1 MRRSTALF
9 LFGLAALAV
18 YRYGGFEPGSSA
30 QIGQATVTPGSTGGR
45 LEINFGNQ
53 VGSVPLMVV
62 GVASKYGAAGLA
74 EKWAFHD
81 TAPTVLCGK
90 TSVALALVGNRYIA
104 LNGRTSGERARSR
117 LYDGAGNLHSFIGTS
132 DNRGL
137 RNAGLT
143 SPGASDIA
151 INETTDFMLRMALA
165 QPRCQ

>member
-18 YRYGGFEPGSSA
+18 YRYGGFEPGSSTEVN
-30 QIGQATVTPGSTGGR
+30 QATVTPGATGGR
-45 LEINFGNQ
+45 IEINFGNQ
-53 VGSVPLMVV
+53 VGSIPLMVV
-62 GVASKYGAAGLA
+62 GVASKYGAPGLA
-74 EKWAFHD
+74 DKWAFRD

-90 TSVALALVGNRYIA
+90 TSIALALVADRYIA
-104 LNGRTSGERARSR
+104 LNGRTSGERSRSR
-117 LYDGAGNLHSFIGTS
+117 LYDGSGNLHSFIGTS
-132 DNRGL
+132 DNRDL

-143 SPGASDIA
+143 LHGASDIA